1 MNISPTVIRAF
12 AQAYTREQLV
22 TMRAEA
28 LQELVQNPS
37 VITSASTGGGASY
50 SQQLQMSAAERAE
63 LYQLAIDYLDQTSAQ
78 ADIAQFARP
87 LIFLCRR

>member
-1 MNISPTVIRAF
+1 MNITPTIIRAF
-12 AQAYTREQLV
+12 AQAYSRAQLV

-28 LQELVQNPS
+28 LQEMVQNPS

-50 SQQLQMSAAERAE
+50 SQQLQMTAAERAE
-63 LYQLAIDYLDQTSAQ
+63 LYQLAIDYIDQTTAQ
-78 ADIAQFARP
+78 SDIAQFARP

>member
-1 MNISPTVIRAF
+1 MNISPTIIRAF
-12 AQAYTREQLV
+12 AQAYSRAQLV

-28 LQELVQNPS
+28 LQEMVQNPS

-50 SQQLQMSAAERAE
+50 SQQLQMTAAERAE
-63 LYQLAIDYLDQTSAQ
+63 LYQLAIDYIDQNTAQ
-78 ADIAQFARP
+78 SDIAQFARP

>member
-1 MNISPTVIRAF
+1 MNISPTIIRAF
-12 AQAYTREQLV
+12 AQAYSRAQLV

-28 LQELVQNPS
+28 LQEMVQNPS

-50 SQQLQMSAAERAE
+50 SQQLQMTAAERAE
-63 LYQLAIDYLDQTSAQ
+63 LYQLAIDYIDQTTAQ
-78 ADIAQFARP
+78 SEIAQFARP